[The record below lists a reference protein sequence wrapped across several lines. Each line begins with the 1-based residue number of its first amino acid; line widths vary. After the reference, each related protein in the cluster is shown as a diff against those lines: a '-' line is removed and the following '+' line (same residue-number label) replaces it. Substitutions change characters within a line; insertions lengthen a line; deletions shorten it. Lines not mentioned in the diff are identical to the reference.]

1 MPWSDWTNA
10 AVYAGFVRERSLYG
24 DLNREL
30 VERAD
35 LGRARRVLDLACGT
49 GATARACLARMP
61 GDAELV
67 GVDASTPM
75 VEMARAEVADP
86 RARFLVAPA
95 ASVHRVVTGTFDR
108 ALCNAAFWQFPA
120 PAVVLASLARVLEP
134 GARLVFNVPTARLAG
149 EASPVQPLQ
158 AALARAVE
166 ARLDEPLGW
175 AEPWLA
181 VDRLEELVVE
191 QGFRPLARE
200 QVRDVRSQGELLE
213 LMEIPAMIART
224 APDLS
229 PEDRVAVLAEVAET
243 LDREATQEVAWSYF
257 VAERA

>member
-30 VERAD
+30 VERSELAS
-35 LGRARRVLDLACGT
+35 ARRVLDVACGT

-61 GDAELV
+61 ADAELV
-67 GVDASTPM
+67 GVDASVPM

-95 ASVHRVVTGTFDR
+95 ASVHRRVTGTFDR

-120 PAVVLASLARVLEP
+120 PAAVLRSLARVLEP
-134 GARLVFNVPTARLAG
+134 GARFVFNVPTARLEG
-149 EASPVQPLQ
+149 EASPVHPLQ

-166 ARLDEPLGW
+166 ARSEGPPTR

-181 VDRLEELVVE
+181 VDRLEELVIE

-224 APDLS
+224 APDLP
-229 PEDRVAVLAEVAET
+229 PEARGAALAEVAEAI
-243 LDREATQEVAWSYF
+243 DPEAILEVVWSYF
-257 VAERA
+257 VVERA